1 MLGRL
6 AGAALATTRAAITL
20 AAPAPAT
27 FSKNFLRDWGIL
39 CSEFMWSL
47 KYAARAHATV
57 SPASYHARNGKY
69 GSENGSASQVETNI
83 SPDPIVERHG
93 CAVGRFGR
101 PNSIWRI
108 IDGVFANNVRRLTSC
123 P

>member
-39 CSEFMWSL
+39 CSEFIEPQLRSACPRYGVARSL
-47 KYAARAHATV
+47 SRSKWEIWLR
-57 SPASYHARNGKY
+57 
-69 GSENGSASQVETNI
+69 NGSAAQVERNI